1 LNDEPLKTSRM
12 NDLLGYHCR
21 RAFYAVQPF
30 AHERMAQFGLRPA
43 DFAVLSLLKVNP
55 NTSQKRIAQGIGV
68 LPPNLAPVIERLE
81 ARGLVARKRS
91 ERDGRRQLFYLSD
104 SGLALCEEAEQ
115 TAFELE
121 EHSCQVLSADEQKQ
135 LLALLKKLYESA
147 EQLQP

>member
-1 LNDEPLKTSRM
+1 M

-104 SGLALCEEAEQ
+104 SGLALRS
-115 TAFELE
+115 E
-121 EHSCQVLSADEQKQ
+121 EHTSELQSRGHLVCR
-135 LLALLKKLYESA
+135 LLLEKKK
-147 EQLQP
+147 